1 MIDKNERKK
10 KYLLQYGSLL
20 ILHVV
25 IIAIFKWAVRLEDMP
40 EWAIRLMYIPGYVP
54 FETALYITFRNERVP
69 KLIRDWCRR
78 IFAMVIILLVVMQT
92 GIGSITIR

>member
-1 MIDKNERKK
+1 MIGKEDRKK

-20 ILHVV
+20 ILHL
-25 IIAIFKWAVRLEDMP
+25 IISAIFKWAVRLEGMP
-40 EWAIRLMYIPGYVP
+40 EWVIRLMFIPGYVP

-69 KLIRDWCRR
+69 KMIRDWCRR
-78 IFAMVIILLVVMQT
+78 IFVLVIILLVVMQT